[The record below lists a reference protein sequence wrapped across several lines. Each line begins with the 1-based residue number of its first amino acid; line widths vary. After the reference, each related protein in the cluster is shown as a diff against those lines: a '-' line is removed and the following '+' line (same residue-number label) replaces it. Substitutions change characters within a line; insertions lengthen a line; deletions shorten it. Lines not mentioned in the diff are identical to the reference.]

1 MDSVLHLI
9 GIARKAGRLE
19 IGEEPVGAAA
29 RARQARLIL
38 VAADAAENSARR
50 AAHFAEAGKTC
61 VLRLP
66 YPKSVL
72 GGMVGRASCAMLA
85 LTDVGLASALAGKLA
100 GADPE
105 QYGAAAAELA
115 VRAEKTLQRQKGTA
129 PPREKPANG
138 QKEALGRA
146 AEGSAR
152 TRPAGRRST
161 AAEPAPQ
168 AARPGTPPSKAEAPA
183 PKPKRSL
190 PRGVVT
196 VKKKTP

>member
-66 YPKSVL
+66 RWPESWP
-72 GGMVGRASCAMLA
+72 GRTRSSMARRRRSWRS
-85 LTDVGLASALAGKLA
+85 GRKRPFSAKRNS
-100 GADPE
+100 
-105 QYGAAAAELA
+105 AATRKTCK
-115 VRAEKTLQRQKGTA
+115 RAKRSPG
-129 PPREKPANG
+129 PRRRRK
-138 QKEALGRA
+138 R
-146 AEGSAR
+146 R

-161 AAEPAPQ
+161 AAEPAPKPQ
-168 AARPGTPPSKAEAPA
+168 GLGRRRPRRKRPHPSPSVPCPGAW
-183 PKPKRSL
+183 
-190 PRGVVT
+190 
-196 VKKKTP
+196 

>member
-105 QYGAAAAELA
+105 QYGAAGDGVADDHDALAAATEAA
-115 VRAEKTLQRQKGTA
+115 V
-129 PPREKPANG
+129 
-138 QKEALGRA
+138 A
-146 AEGSAR
+146 AD
-152 TRPAGRRST
+152 T
-161 AAEPAPQ
+161 PQ
-168 AARPGTPPSKAEAPA
+168 PQVAD
-183 PKPKRSL
+183 SL
-190 PRGVVT
+190 P
-196 VKKKTP
+196 VKDLM

>member
-100 GADPE
+100 GRTRSSMARRRRSWRSGRKRPFSAKRNS
-105 QYGAAAAELA
+105 AATRKTCK
-115 VRAEKTLQRQKGTA
+115 RAKRSPG
-129 PPREKPANG
+129 PRRRRK
-138 QKEALGRA
+138 R
-146 AEGSAR
+146 R

-161 AAEPAPQ
+161 AAEPGAQ

>member
-115 VRAEKTLQRQKGTA
+115 VPGGKDPSAPKGTA

-146 AEGSAR
+146 AEGSA
-152 TRPAGRRST
+152 
-161 AAEPAPQ
+161 
-168 AARPGTPPSKAEAPA
+168 APA
-183 PKPKRSL
+183 RQGGGAPPQSRRPSRKAWDARRPRRKRPHPS
-190 PRGVVT
+190 PSVPCPGAW
-196 VKKKTP
+196 